1 MPPSTHASRE
11 WACLR
16 LTWLHFPLG
25 LAKKDDS
32 LRVSLAS
39 LASLAIFVACA
50 LVAGDGLVGGAG
62 RFCELAGGEGPA
74 GAAAAA
80 AELREEEDEGP
91 GAVTGSWP
99 ILSAAL
105 TLASQASAT
114 YSPNRPAAY

>member
-1 MPPSTHASRE
+1 MPPHDY
-11 WACLR
+11 LV
-16 LTWLHFPLG
+16 WLPWNHFALG

-39 LASLAIFVACA
+39 FASLANLVACA
-50 LVAGDGLVGGAG
+50 LVAGDGLAGAG
-62 RFCELAGGEGPA
+62 RFCELAGGEGPEEV
-74 GAAAAA
+74 AAA
-80 AELREEEDEGP
+80 AEVREEEDEGP

-114 YSPNRPAAY
+114 YSPNRPAEY